1 MAVYERR
8 YRPYEGALTKAWSRF
23 TVLPRYAYESI
34 FESKLLLVVLVL
46 SVVPWLL
53 NAIAVYVPHNSR
65 LLQRFPD
72 ILPIIEQMF
81 QGFGPGFFLNALV
94 WQFAFAFLLNFLL
107 GPSIISA
114 DLRNNG
120 LPLYFARPFSR
131 TEYVLGKTA
140 VLLFIMSVVSWI
152 PVLLLYLIKAYFAGF
167 DWIKQ
172 DPQIPFA
179 IVLSSLIGIGVTC
192 LITLSISAY
201 VKWKPVAR
209 LMLLIVF
216 LVFAFF
222 ATLVNGILNTSY
234 GSVINLFAMWR
245 RIMLSLFGIPAGGG
259 DFPLWLAW
267 ASMIAGCLFFLWL
280 LNRKLRAY
288 EVVG

>member
-1 MAVYERR
+1 MAVYERN
-8 YRPYEGALTKAWSRF
+8 YRPYEGALTASWSRF
-23 TVLPRYAYESI
+23 SVLPRYAYQSI

-46 SVVPWLL
+46 SVVPLL
-53 NAIAVYVPHNSR
+53 ANAIAIYIPHNSK
-65 LLQRFPD
+65 LLARWPEMQPFIQQLFSD
-72 ILPIIEQMF
+72 
-81 QGFGPGFFLNALV
+81 FGPGFFLTALV

-131 TEYVLGKTA
+131 AEYVLGKSA
-140 VLLFIMSVVSWI
+140 ILLFMMSAVSWI
-152 PVLLLYLIKAYFAGF
+152 PVLLLYLLKAYFAGF
-167 DWIKQ
+167 DWIRK

-179 IVLSSLIGIGVTC
+179 IVLSSLLGIGIIGLV
-192 LITLSISAY
+192 TLSISAY

-209 LMLLIVF
+209 LMLLIIF

-222 ATLVNGILNTSY
+222 ATLVNGVLNTTY

-245 RIMLSLFGIPAGGG
+245 RITLALFGTPTASP
-259 DFPLWLAW
+259 FPLWLAW
-267 ASMIAGCLFFLWL
+267 TSLILASLFFLWL

-288 EVVG
+288 EVVS

>member
-1 MAVYERR
+1 MAVYERK
-8 YRPYEGALTKAWSRF
+8 YRAYEGPTTPSWSRF
-23 TVLPRYAYESI
+23 TVLPRYAYQSI

-46 SVVPWLL
+46 SAVPPVLFGIVL
-53 NAIAVYVPHNSR
+53 YVPHQPGLAKR
-65 LLQRFPD
+65 WPD
-72 ILPIIEQMF
+72 LIPLIEQF
-81 QGFGPGFFLNALV
+81 FSGYGPGFFLLVLV
-94 WQFAFAFLLNFLL
+94 WQFSIGFLVNFLL
-107 GPSIISA
+107 GPSLISE

-131 TEYVLGKTA
+131 TEYVLGKSA
-140 VLLFIMSVVSWI
+140 VVVFVLSAISWV
-152 PVLLLYLIKAYFAGF
+152 PALLLYVMKAYLAGF
-167 DWIKQ
+167 DWIRK

-179 IVLSSLIGIGVTC
+179 IVLSSLLGIGVLC

-209 LMLLIVF
+209 LMLLIIF
-216 LVFAFF
+216 LVFGFF
-222 ATLVNGILNTSY
+222 ATLVNNVVNTQY

-245 RIMLSLFGIPAGGG
+245 RIMLALFGIPSGS

-267 ASMIAGCLFFLWL
+267 TSLVLACLFFLWL

-288 EVVG
+288 EVVR